1 MVEVAL
7 TTLLTQQAF
16 YVHAVRDVRNTEAFA
31 RDGDR
36 GFGAARLLCDVSWNP
51 RLRGEPMSFYAQ
63 LEMLRACARGMCAS
77 NGRITITFTLVFRAS
92 AARVKSAELAARARR

>member
-1 MVEVAL
+1 MRVVVEVAL

-63 LEMLRACARGMCAS
+63 LEMLLRVRPRNVRVEWQDYDNVHARFPRVCCAR
-77 NGRITITFTLVFRAS
+77 
-92 AARVKSAELAARARR
+92 

>member
-1 MVEVAL
+1 MVELAL

-16 YVHAVRDVRNTEAFA
+16 SVHAVRDLRNAEAFA

-63 LEMLRACARGMCAS
+63 LEIAARMRPRNVRVEWQGYDNVHARFPRVCCAR
-77 NGRITITFTLVFRAS
+77 
-92 AARVKSAELAARARR
+92 